1 MRRNRKLWAPGAV
14 MLAGLMLDS
23 FAFAIIQDS
32 LSPAI
37 MIIAAI
43 LFLGGIIW
51 FAANFRE

>member
-1 MRRNRKLWAPGAV
+1 